1 MSYAITALI
10 LIVGILSTLLAVKSG
25 KLKRVQAS
33 LETEKSRNEILTRE
47 IVTINE
53 TIEKLKK
60 IQAKPQHTVLP
71 NVNDSV
77 AVAEHFNR
85 LSGHKD

>member
-25 KLKRVQAS
+25 KLKRVQTS

-47 IVTINE
+47 IVTVNE

-60 IQAKPQHTVLP
+60 NQAKPQHTVLP
-71 NVNDSV
+71 NVNDSA

-85 LSGHKD
+85 LSEHKD